1 MSSSSVAA
9 TTDSHLISTKE
20 ADFLEQDKPI
30 RGQNYACVSFISP
43 EDVIKRKD
51 CFFFEEFI
59 KAAANDFK
67 TLTKNLKE
75 LYPTHTQGIVAI
87 EDRYRYLFD
96 PSDVN
101 EEYRRFKENHP
112 ELETEYTEKNGFQT
126 NVRGIKIRGVYD
138 TLHEA
143 QVRSQVLS
151 RTENGKHNI
160 FIAQVGCWCPWSPN
174 PNDIE
179 NVEYSES
186 ALNTLMKGYLENQQ
200 KRDAFFQE
208 RKEELMQ
215 MAMREA
221 EKQKEANEAAAK
233 AEVGAIANAE
243 AGAATSEPPV
253 AVNTEAA
260 PAETIPQDLTQQL
273 TSEDPWLQRKQQD
286 A

>member
-1 MSSSSVAA
+1 MSSA
-9 TTDSHLISTKE
+9 DSHLISTKE

-43 EDVIKRKD
+43 EDVVKRKES
-51 CFFFEEFI
+51 FIFEEFVKGAAGDL
-59 KAAANDFK
+59 KALAQH
-67 TLTKNLKE
+67 LKE

-96 PSDVN
+96 PTDVN

-112 ELETEYTEKNGFQT
+112 ELESEFIEKNGFQT

-138 TLHEA
+138 TLQEA

-174 PNDIE
+174 PNDID
-179 NVEYSES
+179 NVEYAES
-186 ALNTLMKGYLENQQ
+186 SLNTLMKGYLENQQ

-208 RKEELMQ
+208 RKDELMQ

-221 EKQKEANEAAAK
+221 EKQKEANEA
-233 AEVGAIANAE
+233 IARAE
-243 AGAATSEPPV
+243 AEEASQPLSE
-253 AVNTEAA
+253 A
-260 PAETIPQDLTQQL
+260 PQSLPQDLTQPL
-273 TSEDPWLQRKQQD
+273 SSEDPWLKRKGQD
-286 A
+286 EAEA